1 MRVVDAGAHV
11 LEGLGDDS
19 PLVAEHAG
27 DVGCGH
33 VKGVVGGLLPEHNPR
48 PALGLLPE
56 YLAEAEAH
64 VLVLEADVAALSMSS
79 VE

>member
-1 MRVVDAGAHV
+1 MRVVDARAHV
-11 LEGLGDDS
+11 LKELGDDS
-19 PLVAEHAG
+19 PLAAEHAR

-56 YLAEAEAH
+56 HLVEAEAH
-64 VLVLEADVAALSMSS
+64 VLVLGADMRLHPC
-79 VE
+79 